1 MLSTK
6 STRHWQNWVNFG
18 KNILIYGCQ
27 LACPSLELVGEIARA
42 VAAMQAAGYE
52 PYDQLYGYVT
62 QGNDQFIT
70 LSSGAREIVTKMD
83 VRDIKMF
90 LKHYKELTSL
100 R

>member
-1 MLSTK
+1 
-6 STRHWQNWVNFG
+6 
-18 KNILIYGCQ
+18 
-27 LACPSLELVGEIARA
+27 
-42 VAAMQAAGYE
+42 MQAAGYE